1 MWQSIMKLIVIWI
14 KEILIL
20 IFLLWLLAYIEWL
33 DNSFAMNNGS
43 FCLAYCN
50 IMQIDQVQQQYKLC
64 YSFSL
69 HWACA
74 ETENVKF
81 RDERI
86 RLLWDTNFLTALPLK
101 AYAEAGWLVRFST
114 FSQNSMVCKFCLPF
128 VVQAELSSCF
138 QHQSAKLV
146 QLTYKHNES
155 YTSLMAPN
163 TDCKSEHTCASVNIS
178 AELTLSCLQDDYW
191 KVCSCSQVKKH
202 KWQRG
207 GLLKC
212 TKTLGE
218 GNVLIYLCCLRK
230 YDFAQF
236 QKIHPEM
243 NRRK

>member
-163 TDCKSEHTCASVNIS
+163 TDCKSEHTCVSVNIS
-178 AELTLSCLQDDYW
+178 AELTLSCLPAW
-191 KVCSCSQVKKH
+191 
-202 KWQRG
+202 
-207 GLLKC
+207 LLKSVFMFSSEKTQMATWRIVEVYKNIGRRERIDLSVLPEEIWFC
-212 TKTLGE
+212 TISKDPSRNE
-218 GNVLIYLCCLRK
+218 
-230 YDFAQF
+230 
-236 QKIHPEM
+236 
-243 NRRK
+243 